1 MKKIMALAF
10 ALFFATTAA
19 AAESYPAS
27 QKIQQTVNGEL
38 KQTVYAGDEIKPVT
52 ILYENTDLAENVVPE
67 YSSTNFLENFGLSKR
82 WVGSRCEI
90 AGEMRDDIPAGTYNA
105 FIVVRD
111 NEGKFAK
118 TEFEFTVLEKE
129 ETLSL
134 KWNKSSG
141 DVNQEV
147 TAGKSITPIVFDYE
161 GITSYSVSGLPSGL
175 VKNIDEKKHKI
186 MIVGSVNSD
195 VMSGDYEYK
204 VTVKNDQGDEKSMSG
219 TIVVKSGKART
230 SIKLVSEKARQE
242 VVAGNEIEPV
252 VFEFANVH
260 VDESLSSFKFEGSLK
275 GSFAYSVEGNKLTC
289 SGTVDENLK
298 GGLYTIRI
306 IAIGE
311 NNNDTAFANV
321 DVIHKS
327 VETKVYV
334 IENETQSLTAG
345 DSIKPIVFKVEHG
358 SNPEL
363 TNFPGGYGLK
373 KDGNTVTIT
382 GLVEENAKGPYE
394 VVLTVTG
401 ADNNASAKATINVA
415 AGVMSFDVIEGSDN
429 QTVVAGQEIVP
440 IVYQYNHVKN
450 IHGTLPANLKME
462 QDQEKKQV
470 KIYGTVDPEMAA
482 HEYVYSFELTD
493 YYGETKTVTGKI
505 NVVAS
510 IDENSSSSVTSSSS
524 LATSSSSQNVI
535 LSSSEGSSS
544 SSATFN
550 SSSSSVILSSESREE
565 SSSSTK
571 LASSSSVA
579 SSSSSVVVSSSSAKS
594 SSSTK
599 LASSSSVAA
608 SSSSVVVSSSS
619 AKSSSSSQNVILSSS
634 EGSSSS
640 SATFNSS
647 SSSVILSSESREESS
662 SSTKLASSS
671 SVAASSSSVV
681 VSSSSAKSSSSS
693 QNVILSSSE
702 GSSSSSATFNS
713 SSSSVIL
720 SSESREESSSSTKL
734 ASSSS
739 VAASSS
745 SVVVSSSSA
754 KSSSSSQNVILSSS
768 EGSSSSSAT
777 FNSSSSSVI
786 LSSESREESSSST
799 KLASSSSVIASSSS
813 AKSDDK
819 KSSSSGKDGKD
830 AIVAV
835 KMNRLNFSYANN
847 ALTVVLPVSSMM
859 RVQVFDLTGHLVESF
874 AESVSG
880 TKNFS
885 LAHLNR
891 GNYLVR
897 VEGNS
902 MVRTA
907 RIAVK

>member
-10 ALFFATTAA
+10 ALFFAVAN
-19 AAESYPAS
+19 AAETYEAS
-27 QKIQQTVNGEL
+27 EKITQQVLSGEL
-38 KQTVYAGDEIKPVT
+38 SQTVYAGDEIKPIT
-52 ILYENTDLAENVVPE
+52 ILYENTGLAENVVPE

-90 AGEMRDDIPAGTYNA
+90 AGEMRDDIPADTYNA
-105 FIVVRD
+105 FIVVKD
-111 NEGKFAK
+111 ADGKFAK
-118 TEFEFTVLEKE
+118 TEFKFTVLEKE

-204 VTVKNDQGDEKSMSG
+204 VTVKNDQGDEKSLSG
-219 TIVVKSGKART
+219 TIVVESGKART

-242 VVAGNEIEPV
+242 VLAGNEIEPV

-275 GSFAYSVEGNKLTC
+275 GSFAYSVEDNKLTC

-358 SNPEL
+358 SNLEL

-440 IVYQYNHVKN
+440 IVYQYNHMLSAKGAG
-450 IHGTLPANLKME
+450 IPKNLKVE
-462 QDQEKKQV
+462 QDKEKKQV
-470 KIYGTVDPEMAA
+470 KISGTVDPKSAT
-482 HEYVYSFELTD
+482 HEYGYSFELTD
-493 YYGETKTVTGKI
+493 YYGETKTVTGKV
-505 NVVAS
+505 NVVAAS
-510 IDENSSSSVTSSSS
+510 DVSSSS
-524 LATSSSSQNVI
+524 N
-535 LSSSEGSSS
+535 
-544 SSATFN
+544 SA
-550 SSSSSVILSSESREE
+550 
-565 SSSSTK
+565 K
-571 LASSSSVA
+571 SSSSVA
-579 SSSSSVVVSSSSAKS
+579 SSSSSTIIAS
-594 SSSTK
+594 SSSTPD
-599 LASSSSVAA
+599 L
-608 SSSSVVVSSSS
+608 
-619 AKSSSSSQNVILSSS
+619 
-634 EGSSSS
+634 SSS
-640 SATFNSS
+640 SATSSSS
-647 SSSVILSSESREESS
+647 SSSVILSSSSR
-662 SSTKLASSS
+662 
-671 SVAASSSSVV
+671 
-681 VSSSSAKSSSSS
+681 
-693 QNVILSSSE
+693 E
-702 GSSSSSATFNS
+702 GSSSSATPAS
-713 SSSSVIL
+713 SSSS
-720 SSESREESSSSTKL
+720 EKTTKIVTVAMNGAKFGYVNNEL
-734 ASSSS
+734 TVVQASSSM
-739 VAASSS
+739 V
-745 SVVVSSSSA
+745 
-754 KSSSSSQNVILSSS
+754 
-768 EGSSSSSAT
+768 
-777 FNSSSSSVI
+777 
-786 LSSESREESSSST
+786 
-799 KLASSSSVIASSSS
+799 
-813 AKSDDK
+813 
-819 KSSSSGKDGKD
+819 
-830 AIVAV
+830 
-835 KMNRLNFSYANN
+835 
-847 ALTVVLPVSSMM
+847 
-859 RVQVFDLTGHLVESF
+859 RVQVFDLTGHVVETF
-874 AESVSG
+874 AESVNGS
-880 TKNFS
+880 KSIN

-897 VEGNS
+897 VESNS
-902 MVRTA
+902 QVRTA

>member
-1 MKKIMALAF
+1 MKKIMALVL
-10 ALFFATTAA
+10 ALFFAVAN
-19 AAESYPAS
+19 AAETYEAS
-27 QKIQQTVNGEL
+27 EKITQQVLSGEL
-38 KQTVYAGDEIKPVT
+38 SQTVYAGDEIKPIT
-52 ILYENTDLAENVVPE
+52 ILYENTGLAENVVPE

-90 AGEMRDDIPAGTYNA
+90 AGEMRDDIPADTYNA
-105 FIVVRD
+105 FIVVKD
-111 NEGKFAK
+111 ADGKFAK
-118 TEFEFTVLEKE
+118 TEFKFTVLEKE

-161 GITSYSVSGLPSGL
+161 GLTSYSVSGLPSGL

-242 VVAGNEIEPV
+242 VLAGNEIEPV

-358 SNPEL
+358 SNLEL

-440 IVYQYNHVKN
+440 IVYQYNHVKLIN
-450 IHGTLPANLKME
+450 GKKILADLKVE
-462 QDQEKKQV
+462 QDKEKKQV
-470 KIYGTVDPEMAA
+470 KIYGAVDPEMAA
-482 HEYVYSFELTD
+482 YEYVYWFELTD

-505 NVVAS
+505 NVV
-510 IDENSSSSVTSSSS
+510 
-524 LATSSSSQNVI
+524 
-535 LSSSEGSSS
+535 
-544 SSATFN
+544 
-550 SSSSSVILSSESREE
+550 RE
-565 SSSSTK
+565 
-571 LASSSSVA
+571 L
-579 SSSSSVVVSSSSAKS
+579 
-594 SSSTK
+594 
-599 LASSSSVAA
+599 SSSSVAA
-608 SSSSVVVSSSS
+608 SSSSEVASSSSAEVQSSSSSAQSSSSAVQSSSSVVASSSSEAASSSS
-619 AKSSSSSQNVILSSS
+619 AKSSSSAVQ
-634 EGSSSS
+634 
-640 SATFNSS
+640 
-647 SSSVILSSESREESS
+647 
-662 SSTKLASSS
+662 
-671 SVAASSSSVV
+671 SSSSVV
-681 VSSSSAKSSSSS
+681 ASSSSEAASSSSAKSSSSAVQS
-693 QNVILSSSE
+693 SSSE
-702 GSSSSSATFNS
+702 M
-713 SSSSVIL
+713 V
-720 SSESREESSSSTKL
+720 ESSSSEMTTKVVTVAMNGVKFGFADNVLTL
-734 ASSSS
+734 AL
-739 VAASSS
+739 
-745 SVVVSSSSA
+745 
-754 KSSSSSQNVILSSS
+754 Q
-768 EGSSSSSAT
+768 
-777 FNSSSSSVI
+777 
-786 LSSESREESSSST
+786 
-799 KLASSSSVIASSSS
+799 
-813 AKSDDK
+813 
-819 KSSSSGKDGKD
+819 
-830 AIVAV
+830 
-835 KMNRLNFSYANN
+835 
-847 ALTVVLPVSSMM
+847 VSSMV
-859 RVQVFDLTGHLVESF
+859 RVQVFDLTGHLVESLEEPVVGSKSF
-874 AESVSG
+874 
-880 TKNFS
+880 N

-897 VEGNS
+897 VESNN
-902 MVRTA
+902 MARTA

>member
-1 MKKIMALAF
+1 MKKIMALVL
-10 ALFFATTAA
+10 ALFFAATAA
-19 AAESYPAS
+19 AETYEAS
-27 QKIQQTVNGEL
+27 EKITQQVLSGEL
-38 KQTVYAGDEIKPVT
+38 SQTVYAGDEIKPIT
-52 ILYENTDLAENVVPE
+52 ILYENTGLAENVVPE

-105 FIVVRD
+105 FIVVQD

-118 TEFEFTVLEKE
+118 TEFKFAVLEKE

-147 TAGKSITPIVFDYE
+147 TAGKSITSIVFDYE
-161 GITSYSVSGLPSGL
+161 GLTSYSVSGLPSGL

-242 VVAGNEIEPV
+242 VLAGNEIEPV

-358 SNPEL
+358 SNCEL
-363 TNFPGGYGLK
+363 ANFPGGYGLK

-440 IVYQYNHVKN
+440 IVYQYNHVKLIN
-450 IHGTLPANLKME
+450 GKKILADLEVE
-462 QDQEKKQV
+462 QDKEKKQV
-470 KIYGTVDPEMAA
+470 KIYGTVDPKMAA
-482 HEYVYSFELTD
+482 HEYVYWFELTD

-505 NVVAS
+505 NVV
-510 IDENSSSSVTSSSS
+510 
-524 LATSSSSQNVI
+524 
-535 LSSSEGSSS
+535 
-544 SSATFN
+544 
-550 SSSSSVILSSESREE
+550 RE
-565 SSSSTK
+565 
-571 LASSSSVA
+571 L
-579 SSSSSVVVSSSSAKS
+579 
-594 SSSTK
+594 
-599 LASSSSVAA
+599 SSSSVAA
-608 SSSSVVVSSSS
+608 SSSSEATSSSS
-619 AKSSSSSQNVILSSS
+619 AKSSSSAVQ
-634 EGSSSS
+634 
-640 SATFNSS
+640 
-647 SSSVILSSESREESS
+647 
-662 SSTKLASSS
+662 
-671 SVAASSSSVV
+671 SSSSVV
-681 VSSSSAKSSSSS
+681 GSSSSAKSVSSSS
-693 QNVILSSSE
+693 TEVL
-702 GSSSSSATFNS
+702 SSSSSE
-713 SSSSVIL
+713 V
-720 SSESREESSSSTKL
+720 EESSSSEKTTGI
-734 ASSSS
+734 AT
-739 VAASSS
+739 VA
-745 SVVVSSSSA
+745 
-754 KSSSSSQNVILSSS
+754 
-768 EGSSSSSAT
+768 T
-777 FNSSSSSVI
+777 
-786 LSSESREESSSST
+786 
-799 KLASSSSVIASSSS
+799 
-813 AKSDDK
+813 
-819 KSSSSGKDGKD
+819 SG
-830 AIVAV
+830 V
-835 KMNRLNFSYANN
+835 KFGYANN
-847 ALTVVLPVSSMM
+847 VLTVAVPTSSMVL
-859 RVQVFDLTGHLVESF
+859 VQVFDLTGHLVESLEEPVAGF
-874 AESVSG
+874 KS
-880 TKNFS
+880 FS

-891 GNYLVR
+891 GYYLVR
-897 VEGNS
+897 VESIG